1 MKRLE
6 STLKNMTLSL
16 GAITLIAG
24 VLLGGV
30 YIITK
35 EPILAMQQQQQIT
48 AIGDVAPTFT
58 NNPENDKWEYTDSI
72 GNRYI
77 IYPAF
82 NDDILAGAAV
92 ETRSTNGFAGEICV
106 MCGFEKDGTVR
117 NFKVLSH
124 AETPGLGSKMQ
135 QWFTDSTASRSIINK
150 NPAKTSFY
158 VSKDSEQHG
167 EIDAITAATISSRAS
182 LESIRNAHIAYQ
194 EFIKSQNI
202 STNE

>member
-1 MKRLE
+1 
-6 STLKNMTLSL
+6 MTLSL

-167 EIDAITAATISSRAS
+167 EIDAITAATISSRAF